1 MRRYDRAMNESRS
14 RPPGRPRSE
23 ASRAAILDAA
33 YWQVLQRGYGAVTAE
48 AIARAAG
55 AGKQTLYRWWP
66 SKGRIVLEA
75 FLARER
81 ERVDRPRDAAI
92 QAGDLTK
99 FLVAECASSKPFDA
113 ALRFLVAEAQGDADL
128 SEAIRSQVVQPR
140 AAALRAILRR
150 RVAEAERIETL
161 IAAIDGAIWRRLLIG
176 EPTDED
182 FARRLAALAPAA

>member
-1 MRRYDRAMNESRS
+1 MSESPS

-33 YWQVLQRGYGAVTAE
+33 YRQVLQRGLPAPAAL

-75 FLARER
+75 FLAKDRER
-81 ERVDRPRDAAI
+81 IDRPREAAI

-99 FLVAECASSKPFDA
+99 FLLAECASSQPFDA
-113 ALRFLVAEAQGDADL
+113 ALRFLVAEAQADADL
-128 SEAIRSQVVQPR
+128 RGAIRVEVVEPR
-140 AAALRAILRR
+140 AAALRTILRR
-150 RVAEAERIETL
+150 RVAEAERVETL
-161 IAAIDGAIWRRLLIG
+161 VAAIDGAIWRRLLLG
-176 EPTDED
+176 EPLDED
-182 FARRLAALAPAA
+182 FARRLAALAPAP

>member
-1 MRRYDRAMNESRS
+1 MTESRS

-23 ASRAAILDAA
+23 TSRAAILDAA

-92 QAGDLTK
+92 QAGDLAK
-99 FLVAECASSKPFDA
+99 FLLAECASSKPFDA

-128 SEAIRSQVVQPR
+128 RLAIRAQVVEPR

-161 IAAIDGAIWRRLLIG
+161 IAAIDGAIWRRLLMG
-176 EPTDED
+176 EPADED
-182 FARRLAALAPAA
+182 FARRLAALASAA

>member
-1 MRRYDRAMNESRS
+1 MSESPP

-23 ASRAAILDAA
+23 ASRAALLDAA
-33 YWQVLQRGYGAVTAE
+33 YWLVLRRGYAGVTAE

-75 FLARER
+75 FLAKER
-81 ERVDRPRDAAI
+81 ERVDRPREAAI

-99 FLVAECASSKPFDA
+99 FLVAECAGAKPFDA
-113 ALRFLVAEAQGDADL
+113 ALRFLVAEAQADADL
-128 SEAIRSQVVQPR
+128 MATIRVELVEPR
-140 AAALRAILRR
+140 AAALRLILRR

-161 IAAIDGAIWRRLLIG
+161 IAAIDGAILRRLLIG
-176 EPTDED
+176 EPLDED
-182 FARRLAALAPAA
+182 FARRLAALAR

>member
-1 MRRYDRAMNESRS
+1 MNESRS

-33 YWQVLQRGYGAVTAE
+33 YRLVLQRGYGAVTAQ
-48 AIARAAG
+48 AIAAAAG

-81 ERVDRPRDAAI
+81 ERIDRPRDAAI

-99 FLVAECASSKPFDA
+99 FLVAECAGAKPFDA
-113 ALRFLVAEAQGDADL
+113 ALRFLVTEAQGDADL
-128 SEAIRSQVVQPR
+128 MAALRADVVEPR
-140 AAALRAILRR
+140 AAALRTILRR
-150 RVAEAERIETL
+150 RVAEAEGIETL
-161 IAAIDGAIWRRLLIG
+161 IAAIDGAIWRGLLIG
-176 EPTDED
+176 EPLDED
-182 FARRLAALAPAA
+182 FARRLAALALAA

>member
-1 MRRYDRAMNESRS
+1 MSESP

-33 YWQVLQRGYGAVTAE
+33 YWLVAQRGYGAVTAE
-48 AIARAAG
+48 AIAKAAG

-75 FLARER
+75 FLAKAGER
-81 ERVDRPRDAAI
+81 IDRPREAAI
-92 QAGDLTK
+92 EAGDLTK
-99 FLVAECASSKPFDA
+99 FLLAECASSQPFDA
-113 ALRFLVAEAQGDADL
+113 ALRFLVAEAQADADL
-128 SEAIRSQVVQPR
+128 KGAIRTQVVEPR

-161 IAAIDGAIWRRLLIG
+161 IAAIDGALWRSLLIG
-176 EPTDED
+176 EPLDED